1 MRFTRARKAFATWLA
16 LLALALNIGWP
27 LIAKAAPADVSGLS
41 DICTVGGSKAAGSSH
56 LPSTQLAGKHCS
68 VCSLSPERSPPPS
81 VAPAFEA
88 GDGAGLAWLPEYA
101 VPAGSAPQF
110 HLFSPR
116 APPRPA

>member
-68 VCSLSPERSPPPS
+68 VCSLSPEKSPPS
-81 VAPAFEA
+81 LTDSAFEVV
-88 GDGAGLAWLPEYA
+88 DGTGPSRTPEYA
-101 VPAGSAPQF
+101 VPAGSTLQF
-110 HLFSPR
+110 FLFSPR
-116 APPRPA
+116 APPLPT